1 MPTDGPMSGIRVL
14 EFGHYIAA
22 PFCTQIL
29 ADQGADVIKVEPPG
43 GGPRRNSDPVKNKG
57 GYFPM
62 VNRNKR
68 SIEVDLKSAAGR
80 EVLNALVASADVLIT
95 NYGNGV
101 PAKLGFGYEQL
112 SEVNPSLVYVH
123 MTGFGHDSPYANK
136 PAYDGIIQ
144 AMSGLLSL
152 TGEPDRHPALAG
164 VFVPD
169 HVTGLYA
176 ALAVMFGLRQRDV
189 TGRGSFTD
197 LAMLDSA
204 LSLLGAFPSD
214 VLDFG
219 EPPRRNGG
227 KVPRSYAGVHQARDG
242 WVYLA
247 PMTARMWAGV
257 AKVIGDA
264 SLAGFYPDEPG
275 AADTRMAH
283 RADLD
288 ARIDAWTSKHA
299 EDEITAAMAAA
310 GVPASPIF
318 TVEQIVADPNVAHR
332 KLMRTVTLEDGSK
345 RHVVAS
351 PFDVGDATY
360 AASPPRV
367 GEHTAEIL
375 AELRL
380 LTGSEQ
386 GTGGAE

>member
-43 GGPRRNSDPVKNKG
+43 GGPRRNSDPVRNKG

-68 SIEVDLKSAAGR
+68 SIEVDLKSPADR
-80 EVLNALVASADVLIT
+80 EVLTALVRSADVLVT

-101 PAKLGFGYEQL
+101 PAKLGFGYDQL
-112 SEVNPSLVYVH
+112 SDVNPRLVYVH
-123 MTGFGHDSPYANK
+123 ITGFGQDSPYASK

-144 AMSGLLSL
+144 AMSGLLHL
-152 TGEPDRHPALAG
+152 TGEPGRPPALAG
-164 VFVPD
+164 LFVPD
-169 HVTGLYA
+169 HLTGLYA
-176 ALAVMFGLRQRDV
+176 ALAVMFGLRNRDV

-197 LAMLDSA
+197 LAMLDAA
-204 LSLLGAFPSD
+204 LTLLGAFPSD
-214 VLDFG
+214 VIDFG
-219 EPPRRNGG
+219 EHPERRGG
-227 KVPRSYAGVHQARDG
+227 KVPRSYAGVHPASDG

-247 PMTARMWAGV
+247 PMTSRMWAGV
-257 AKVIGDA
+257 AEVIEDA
-264 SLAGFYPDEPG
+264 SLTDFYSGAPG
-275 AADTRMAH
+275 AADTRMQH

-288 ARIDAWTSKHA
+288 ARIDAWTSKHTS
-299 EDEITAAMAAA
+299 EEIAQAMDAV
-310 GVPASPIF
+310 GVACSPIF

-332 KLMRTVTLEDGSK
+332 KLLRTVTMHGGHE

-351 PFDVGDATY
+351 PFDVDEATY
-360 AASPPRV
+360 AASPPV
-367 GEHTAEIL
+367 AGEHTDEIL
-375 AELRL
+375 AELGMTASAGRA
-380 LTGSEQ
+380 
-386 GTGGAE
+386 GGAE